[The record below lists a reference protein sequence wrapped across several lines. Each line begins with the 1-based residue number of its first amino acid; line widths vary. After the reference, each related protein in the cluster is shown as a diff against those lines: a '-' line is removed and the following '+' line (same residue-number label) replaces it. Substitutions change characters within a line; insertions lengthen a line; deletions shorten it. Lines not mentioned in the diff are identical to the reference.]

1 MTTQP
6 TNSHRRITVMSAI
19 AIIGI
24 GLAAACANPPP
35 PPDEDAYVDELFTS
49 KWDVLLPKRPFI
61 DEGYEA
67 CELLRAGHTE
77 DQATDIMWSRDD
89 STGTV
94 PEKVRERLRRQT
106 VAAHK
111 HLCQGV

>member
-1 MTTQP
+1 MTAQP
-6 TNSHRRITVMSAI
+6 SNAQRRVTVMSAI
-19 AIIGI
+19 AAIGI
-24 GLAAACANPPP
+24 GLAAACASEPP

-49 KWDVLLPKRPFI
+49 KWDVLLSKKPFI
-61 DEGYEA
+61 EEGYEA

-77 DQATDIMWSRDD
+77 DQATDIMWGRDD
-89 STGTV
+89 SPGTV
-94 PEKVRERLRRQT
+94 PEMVRERYRKQT